1 MERFINACNYRK
13 IKIWDLSA
21 SDGSYEMNLW
31 VKDFKKLRH
40 ISRKTSTKITIV
52 KKYGLPFYL
61 FDHRRR
67 KLFFAGIFAATVL
80 LLIMSGYI
88 WDIEILGTHTQ
99 TEEVIRTFLKENHV
113 NTGIRRGN
121 IDCDRIVKDIR
132 KGFDDIIWVS
142 ASIEGT
148 RLIIQIKEN
157 EDAKIDNKTDNKT
170 DIKEDIYPNS
180 GTGTDLVSDCTGTIV
195 RIITRKGIPMVR
207 EGTSVN
213 PGDILVSGQI
223 PILNDAKE
231 ITGYESCHS
240 DADIFIQTQIHYENT
255 LPRKYVKKTSV
266 KFPRLFYLYFRI
278 GKYRLSPFFIWSPY
292 EH

>member
-1 MERFINACNYRK
+1 M
-13 IKIWDLSA
+13 
-21 SDGSYEMNLW
+21 
-31 VKDFKKLRH
+31 
-40 ISRKTSTKITIV
+40 
-52 KKYGLPFYL
+52 
-61 FDHRRR
+61 
-67 KLFFAGIFAATVL
+67 
-80 LLIMSGYI
+80 
-88 WDIEILGTHTQ
+88 
-99 TEEVIRTFLKENHV
+99 

-180 GTGTDLVSDCTGTIV
+180 DAGTDLVSDCTGTIV

-213 PGDILVSGQI
+213 PGDILVSGQFLFLMMQKRSQDMSPVI
-223 PILNDAKE
+223 QMLIFSSRLRFITRIL
-231 ITGYESCHS
+231 CP
-240 DADIFIQTQIHYENT
+240 ENT
-255 LPRKYVKKTSV
+255 
-266 KFPRLFYLYFRI
+266 
-278 GKYRLSPFFIWSPY
+278 
-292 EH
+292 

>member
-67 KLFFAGIFAATVL
+67 KLFFAGILAATVL

-99 TEEVIRTFLKENHV
+99 TEEVIRTFLKENHPAYRKRID
-113 NTGIRRGN
+113 TGNLGIE
-121 IDCDRIVKDIR
+121 I
-132 KGFDDIIWVS
+132 S
-142 ASIEGT
+142 AHNN
-148 RLIIQIKEN
+148 RN
-157 EDAKIDNKTDNKT
+157 HA
-170 DIKEDIYPNS
+170 
-180 GTGTDLVSDCTGTIV
+180 
-195 RIITRKGIPMVR
+195 
-207 EGTSVN
+207 N
-213 PGDILVSGQI
+213 P
-223 PILNDAKE
+223 
-231 ITGYESCHS
+231 
-240 DADIFIQTQIHYENT
+240 TQ
-255 LPRKYVKKTSV
+255 
-266 KFPRLFYLYFRI
+266 
-278 GKYRLSPFFIWSPY
+278 
-292 EH
+292 